1 MHNNIYCAA
10 RPVKELKDFVRVT
23 LKPGEKRTVFF
34 TVTPDK
40 LAYFDRKMKYGVEPG
55 TFVVMVG
62 ASSLDKDLKKARIS
76 VTE

>member
-1 MHNNIYCAA
+1 
-10 RPVKELKDFVRVT
+10 
-23 LKPGEKRTVFF
+23 
-34 TVTPDK
+34 
-40 LAYFDRKMKYGVEPG
+40 MKYGVEPG